1 MILIF
6 KPTNKKTNEQNKSA
20 ELYPRLNI
28 NFLKV
33 IVIVLGL
40 AIFSM
45 ISIIVLKLLR
55 GDLNKNNTVFTNTS
69 EDFHSEYILELPN
82 IKSIKSVALDNGNIL
97 IFTEDNLSSSLIA
110 ITKNNKI
117 KIIKLQNSNV
127 VKFNKLK

>member
-1 MILIF
+1 MN
-6 KPTNKKTNEQNKSA
+6 NKKTNDQNKSA

-45 ISIIVLKLLR
+45 ISIIVFKILR
-55 GDLNKNNTVFTNTS
+55 GDLNKNNTEFTNIS
-69 EDFHSEYILELPN
+69 DDFHSEYILELPN
-82 IKSIKSVALDNGNIL
+82 IKSIKSIALDNENIL
-97 IFTEDNLSSSLIA
+97 IFSEDNLSSSLIT

>member
-1 MILIF
+1 MN
-6 KPTNKKTNEQNKSA
+6 NKKTNDQNKSA

-40 AIFSM
+40 AIFVM
-45 ISIIVLKLLR
+45 ISIIVLKILR
-55 GDLNKNNTVFTNTS
+55 GDLNKNNTEFTNTS
-69 EDFHSEYILELPN
+69 DDFHSEYILELPN
-82 IKSIKSVALDNGNIL
+82 IKSIKSVAMDNENIL
-97 IFTEDNLSSSLIA
+97 IFTEDNLSSSLIN

>member
-1 MILIF
+1 MN
-6 KPTNKKTNEQNKSA
+6 NKKTNDQNKSA

-45 ISIIVLKLLR
+45 ISIIVFKILR
-55 GDLNKNNTVFTNTS
+55 GDLNKNNTEFTNTS
-69 EDFHSEYILELPN
+69 DDFHSEYILELPN
-82 IKSIKSVALDNGNIL
+82 IKSIKSIALDNENIL
-97 IFTEDNLSSSLIA
+97 IFSEDNLSSSLIT

-127 VKFNKLK
+127 VKLNKLK

>member
-1 MILIF
+1 MN
-6 KPTNKKTNEQNKSA
+6 NKKTNDQNKSA
-20 ELYPRLNI
+20 ELYPKLNI

-45 ISIIVLKLLR
+45 ISIIVFKILR
-55 GDLNKNNTVFTNTS
+55 GDLNKNNTEFTNTS
-69 EDFHSEYILELPN
+69 DDFYSEYILELPN
-82 IKSIKSVALDNGNIL
+82 IKSIKSIALDNENIL
-97 IFTEDNLSSSLIA
+97 IFTEDNLSSSLIT

>member
-1 MILIF
+1 MN
-6 KPTNKKTNEQNKSA
+6 NKKTDDQNKSA

-45 ISIIVLKLLR
+45 ISIIVFKILR
-55 GDLNKNNTVFTNTS
+55 GDLNKNNTEFTNTS
-69 EDFHSEYILELPN
+69 DDFHSEYILELPN
-82 IKSIKSVALDNGNIL
+82 IKSIKSIALDNENIL
-97 IFTEDNLSSSLIA
+97 IFTEDNLSSSLIT

>member
-1 MILIF
+1 MN
-6 KPTNKKTNEQNKSA
+6 NKKTNDQNKSA

-45 ISIIVLKLLR
+45 ISIIAFKILR
-55 GDLNKNNTVFTNTS
+55 GDLNKNNTEFTNIS
-69 EDFHSEYILELPN
+69 DDFHSEYILELPN
-82 IKSIKSVALDNGNIL
+82 IKSIKSIALDNENIL
-97 IFTEDNLSSSLIA
+97 IFSEDNLSSSLIT

>member
-1 MILIF
+1 MN
-6 KPTNKKTNEQNKSA
+6 NKKTNDQNKSA

-40 AIFSM
+40 AIFLM
-45 ISIIVLKLLR
+45 ITIIVFKILR
-55 GDLNKNNTVFTNTS
+55 GDLNKNNTEFTNTS
-69 EDFHSEYILELPN
+69 DDFHSEYILELPN
-82 IKSIKSVALDNGNIL
+82 IKSIKSIALDNENIL
-97 IFTEDNLSSSLIA
+97 IFTEDNLSSSLIT

>member
-1 MILIF
+1 MN
-6 KPTNKKTNEQNKSA
+6 NKKTNDQNKSA

-45 ISIIVLKLLR
+45 ISIIVFKILR
-55 GDLNKNNTVFTNTS
+55 GDLNKNNTEFTNTS
-69 EDFHSEYILELPN
+69 DDFHSEYILELPN
-82 IKSIKSVALDNGNIL
+82 IKSIKSIALDNENIL
-97 IFTEDNLSSSLIA
+97 IFSEDNLSSSLIN

>member
-1 MILIF
+1 MN
-6 KPTNKKTNEQNKSA
+6 NKKTNDQNKSA

-40 AIFSM
+40 AIFVM
-45 ISIIVLKLLR
+45 ISIIVLKILR
-55 GDLNKNNTVFTNTS
+55 GDLNKNNTEFTNTS
-69 EDFHSEYILELPN
+69 DDFHSEYILELPN
-82 IKSIKSVALDNGNIL
+82 IKSIKSIALDNENIL
-97 IFTEDNLSSSLIA
+97 IFTEDNLSSSLIT

>member
-1 MILIF
+1 MN
-6 KPTNKKTNEQNKSA
+6 NKKTNDQNKSA

-40 AIFSM
+40 AIFTM
-45 ISIIVLKLLR
+45 ISIILLKILR
-55 GDLNKNNTVFTNTS
+55 GDLNKNNTEFTNIS
-69 EDFHSEYILELPN
+69 DDFHSEYILGLPN
-82 IKSIKSVALDNGNIL
+82 IKSIKSIALDNENIL
-97 IFTEDNLSSSLIA
+97 IFSEDNLSSSLIT

>member
-1 MILIF
+1 M
-6 KPTNKKTNEQNKSA
+6 NDKKTNDQNISA

-40 AIFSM
+40 AIFAM
-45 ISIIVLKLLR
+45 ISIIVLKILR
-55 GDLNKNNTVFTNTS
+55 GDLNKNNTEFTNIS
-69 EDFHSEYILELPN
+69 DDFHSEYILELPN
-82 IKSIKSVALDNGNIL
+82 IKSIKSVALDNENIL
-97 IFTEDNLSSSLIA
+97 IFTEDNLSSSLIT

>member
-1 MILIF
+1 MN
-6 KPTNKKTNEQNKSA
+6 NKKTNDQNKSA

-40 AIFSM
+40 AIFAM
-45 ISIIVLKLLR
+45 ISIIVLKILR

-82 IKSIKSVALDNGNIL
+82 IKSIKSVALDNENIL
-97 IFTEDNLSSSLIA
+97 IFTEDNLSSSLIT

>member
-1 MILIF
+1 MS
-6 KPTNKKTNEQNKSA
+6 NKKTNDQNKSA

-40 AIFSM
+40 AIFAM
-45 ISIIVLKLLR
+45 ISIIVLKILR
-55 GDLNKNNTVFTNTS
+55 GDLNKNNTEFTNTS
-69 EDFHSEYILELPN
+69 DDFHSEYILELPN
-82 IKSIKSVALDNGNIL
+82 IKSIKSIALDNENIL
-97 IFTEDNLSSSLIA
+97 IFTEDNLSSSLIT

>member
-1 MILIF
+1 MN
-6 KPTNKKTNEQNKSA
+6 NKKTNDQNKSA

-40 AIFSM
+40 AIFAM
-45 ISIIVLKLLR
+45 ISIIVLKILR
-55 GDLNKNNTVFTNTS
+55 GDLNKNNTEFTNTS
-69 EDFHSEYILELPN
+69 DDFYSKYILELPN
-82 IKSIKSVALDNGNIL
+82 IKSIKSIALDNENIL
-97 IFTEDNLSSSLIA
+97 IFSEDNLSSSLIT

>member
-1 MILIF
+1 M
-6 KPTNKKTNEQNKSA
+6 KNNKTNDQNKSA

-40 AIFSM
+40 AIFVM
-45 ISIIVLKLLR
+45 ISIIVLKILR

-82 IKSIKSVALDNGNIL
+82 IKSIKSVALDNENIL
-97 IFTEDNLSSSLIA
+97 IFTEDNLSSSLIT

>member
-1 MILIF
+1 MN
-6 KPTNKKTNEQNKSA
+6 NKKTNDQNKSA

-45 ISIIVLKLLR
+45 VSIIVFKILR
-55 GDLNKNNTVFTNTS
+55 GDLNKNNTEFTNTS
-69 EDFHSEYILELPN
+69 DDFHSEYILELPN
-82 IKSIKSVALDNGNIL
+82 IKSIKSIALDNENIL
-97 IFTEDNLSSSLIA
+97 IFSEDNLSSSLIT

>member
-1 MILIF
+1 MN
-6 KPTNKKTNEQNKSA
+6 NKKTNDQNKSA

-40 AIFSM
+40 AIFVM
-45 ISIIVLKLLR
+45 ISIIVFKILR
-55 GDLNKNNTVFTNTS
+55 GDLNKNNTEFTNTS
-69 EDFHSEYILELPN
+69 DDFQSEYILELPN
-82 IKSIKSVALDNGNIL
+82 IKSIKSIALDNENIL
-97 IFTEDNLSSSLIA
+97 IFSEDNLSSSLIT

>member
-1 MILIF
+1 M
-6 KPTNKKTNEQNKSA
+6 KNNKTNDQNKSA

-40 AIFSM
+40 AIFVM
-45 ISIIVLKLLR
+45 ISIIVLKILR
-55 GDLNKNNTVFTNTS
+55 GDLNKNNTEFTNTS
-69 EDFHSEYILELPN
+69 DDFHSEYILELPN
-82 IKSIKSVALDNGNIL
+82 IKSIKSIALDNENIL
-97 IFTEDNLSSSLIA
+97 IFTEDNLSSSLIT

>member
-1 MILIF
+1 MN
-6 KPTNKKTNEQNKSA
+6 NKKTNYQHKSA
-20 ELYPRLNI
+20 ELYPRLNN

-40 AIFSM
+40 AIFAM
-45 ISIIVLKLLR
+45 ISIIVLKILR
-55 GDLNKNNTVFTNTS
+55 GDLNKNNTEFTNTS
-69 EDFHSEYILELPN
+69 DDFHSEYILELPN
-82 IKSIKSVALDNGNIL
+82 IKSIKSIALDNENIL
-97 IFTEDNLSSSLIA
+97 IFSEDNLSSSLIT

>member
-1 MILIF
+1 MN
-6 KPTNKKTNEQNKSA
+6 NKKTNDQNKSA

-40 AIFSM
+40 AIFTM
-45 ISIIVLKLLR
+45 ISIIVLKILR
-55 GDLNKNNTVFTNTS
+55 GDLNKNNTELTNTS
-69 EDFHSEYILELPN
+69 DDFHSEYILELPN
-82 IKSIKSVALDNGNIL
+82 IKSITSIALDNENIL
-97 IFTEDNLSSSLIA
+97 IFSEDNLSSSLIT

-127 VKFNKLK
+127 IKFNKLK

>member
-1 MILIF
+1 MN
-6 KPTNKKTNEQNKSA
+6 NKKTNDQNKSA

-40 AIFSM
+40 AIFAM
-45 ISIIVLKLLR
+45 ISIIVLKILR
-55 GDLNKNNTVFTNTS
+55 GDLNKNNTEFTNTS
-69 EDFHSEYILELPN
+69 DDFYSEYILELPN
-82 IKSIKSVALDNGNIL
+82 IKSIKSIALDNENIL
-97 IFTEDNLSSSLIA
+97 IFLEDNLSSSLIT

>member
-1 MILIF
+1 M
-6 KPTNKKTNEQNKSA
+6 NNEKTNDQNKSA

-40 AIFSM
+40 AIFAM
-45 ISIIVLKLLR
+45 ISIIVLKILR
-55 GDLNKNNTVFTNTS
+55 GDLNKNNTEFTNTS
-69 EDFHSEYILELPN
+69 DDFHSEYILELPN
-82 IKSIKSVALDNGNIL
+82 IKSIKSIALDNENIL
-97 IFTEDNLSSSLIA
+97 IFSEDNLSSSLIT

>member
-1 MILIF
+1 MN
-6 KPTNKKTNEQNKSA
+6 NKKTNDQNKSA

-45 ISIIVLKLLR
+45 ISIIVFKILR
-55 GDLNKNNTVFTNTS
+55 GDLNKNNTVFTNIS

-82 IKSIKSVALDNGNIL
+82 IKSIKSVALDNENIL
-97 IFTEDNLSSSLIA
+97 IFTEDNLSSSLIT

-127 VKFNKLK
+127 VKFNKFK

>member
-1 MILIF
+1 MN
-6 KPTNKKTNEQNKSA
+6 NKKTNDQNKSA

-40 AIFSM
+40 AIFVM
-45 ISIIVLKLLR
+45 ISIIVLKILR
-55 GDLNKNNTVFTNTS
+55 GDLNKNNTEFTNTS
-69 EDFHSEYILELPN
+69 DEFHSEYILELPN
-82 IKSIKSVALDNGNIL
+82 IKSIKSIALDNENIL
-97 IFTEDNLSSSLIA
+97 IFTEDNLSSSLIT

>member
-1 MILIF
+1 MN
-6 KPTNKKTNEQNKSA
+6 NKKTNDQNKSA

-45 ISIIVLKLLR
+45 ISIIVFKILR
-55 GDLNKNNTVFTNTS
+55 GDLNKNNTEFTNIS
-69 EDFHSEYILELPN
+69 DDFHSEYILELPN
-82 IKSIKSVALDNGNIL
+82 IKSIKSIALDNENIL
-97 IFTEDNLSSSLIA
+97 IFSEDNLSSSLIT

-127 VKFNKLK
+127 VKFNN

>member
-1 MILIF
+1 M
-6 KPTNKKTNEQNKSA
+6 KNNKTNDQNKSA

-40 AIFSM
+40 AIFAM
-45 ISIIVLKLLR
+45 ISIIVLKILR
-55 GDLNKNNTVFTNTS
+55 GDLNKNNTEFTNTS
-69 EDFHSEYILELPN
+69 DDFHSEYILELPN
-82 IKSIKSVALDNGNIL
+82 IKSIKSIALDNENIL
-97 IFTEDNLSSSLIA
+97 IFSEDNLSSSLIT

>member
-1 MILIF
+1 MN
-6 KPTNKKTNEQNKSA
+6 NKKTNDQNKSA

-45 ISIIVLKLLR
+45 ISIIVFKILK
-55 GDLNKNNTVFTNTS
+55 GDLNKNNTEFTNTS
-69 EDFHSEYILELPN
+69 DDFQSEYILELPN
-82 IKSIKSVALDNGNIL
+82 IKSIKSIALDNENIL
-97 IFTEDNLSSSLIA
+97 IFSEDNLSSSLIT

>member
-1 MILIF
+1 MN
-6 KPTNKKTNEQNKSA
+6 NKKTNDQNKST
-20 ELYPRLNI
+20 EIYPRLNI

-40 AIFSM
+40 AIFAM
-45 ISIIVLKLLR
+45 ISIIVLKILR
-55 GDLNKNNTVFTNTS
+55 GDLNKNNTEFTNTS
-69 EDFHSEYILELPN
+69 DDFHSEYILELPN
-82 IKSIKSVALDNGNIL
+82 IKSIKSVALDNENIL
-97 IFTEDNLSSSLIA
+97 IFTEDNLSSSLIT

>member
-1 MILIF
+1 MN
-6 KPTNKKTNEQNKSA
+6 NKKTNDQNKSA

-40 AIFSM
+40 AIFIM
-45 ISIIVLKLLR
+45 IFIIVLKILR
-55 GDLNKNNTVFTNTS
+55 GDLNKNNTEFTNTS
-69 EDFHSEYILELPN
+69 DDFHSEYILELPN
-82 IKSIKSVALDNGNIL
+82 IKSIKSIALDNENIL
-97 IFTEDNLSSSLIA
+97 IFSEDNLSSSLIT

>member
-1 MILIF
+1 MN
-6 KPTNKKTNEQNKSA
+6 NKKTNDQNKSA

-45 ISIIVLKLLR
+45 ISIIVFMILR
-55 GDLNKNNTVFTNTS
+55 GDLNKNNTEFTNTS
-69 EDFHSEYILELPN
+69 DDFHSEYILELPN
-82 IKSIKSVALDNGNIL
+82 IKSIKSIALDNENIL
-97 IFTEDNLSSSLIA
+97 IFSEDNLSSSLIT

>member
-1 MILIF
+1 MN
-6 KPTNKKTNEQNKSA
+6 NKKTDDQNKSA

-40 AIFSM
+40 AIFVM
-45 ISIIVLKLLR
+45 ISIIVLKILR
-55 GDLNKNNTVFTNTS
+55 GDLNKNNTEFTNTS
-69 EDFHSEYILELPN
+69 DDFHSEYILELPN
-82 IKSIKSVALDNGNIL
+82 IKSIKSIALDNENIL
-97 IFTEDNLSSSLIA
+97 IFFKDNLSSSLIT

>member
-1 MILIF
+1 MN
-6 KPTNKKTNEQNKSA
+6 NKKTDDQNKSA

-40 AIFSM
+40 AIFAM
-45 ISIIVLKLLR
+45 ISIIVLKILR
-55 GDLNKNNTVFTNTS
+55 GDLNKNNTEFTNTS
-69 EDFHSEYILELPN
+69 DDFHSEYILELPN
-82 IKSIKSVALDNGNIL
+82 IKSIKSIALDNENIL
-97 IFTEDNLSSSLIA
+97 IFSEDNLSSSLIT

>member
-1 MILIF
+1 MN
-6 KPTNKKTNEQNKSA
+6 NKKTSDQNKSA

-40 AIFSM
+40 AIFAM
-45 ISIIVLKLLR
+45 ISTIVLKILR
-55 GDLNKNNTVFTNTS
+55 GDLNKNNTEFTNTS
-69 EDFHSEYILELPN
+69 DDFHSEYILELPN
-82 IKSIKSVALDNGNIL
+82 IKSIKSIALDNENIL
-97 IFTEDNLSSSLIA
+97 ILSEDNLSSSLIT

>member
-1 MILIF
+1 MN
-6 KPTNKKTNEQNKSA
+6 NKKTNDQNKSA

-45 ISIIVLKLLR
+45 ISIIVFKILR
-55 GDLNKNNTVFTNTS
+55 GDLNKNNTEFTNTS
-69 EDFHSEYILELPN
+69 DDFHSEYILELPN
-82 IKSIKSVALDNGNIL
+82 IKSIKSIALDNENIL
-97 IFTEDNLSSSLIA
+97 IFSEDNLSSSLIT